1 MFPTLEN
8 VSVLFAWR
16 ARVMRSTLQH
26 HPRTRRLTMNTHIRL
41 PLAAIALAV
50 LAAGCNRNP
59 DNAVDTTTPATPAT
73 VTAPADTTMPAPTST
88 MASPSTTTMP
98 AGTTMP
104 DAAQSADNGFL
115 SDASRSNEEEIAVTA
130 LAMGEGGAN
139 VKPVA
144 TMLNKD
150 HTALRDKLNSAS
162 PSAPTAPMAT
172 APADLSALSGKDFDT
187 RVLSMLRDSHEKGI
201 AKYTEASQNM
211 ALSEGVRTLATQTLP
226 TLKNHLEQVKAAQ
239 AKE

>member
-1 MFPTLEN
+1 
-8 VSVLFAWR
+8 
-16 ARVMRSTLQH
+16 
-26 HPRTRRLTMNTHIRL
+26 MNTHVRL

-59 DNAVDTTTPATPAT
+59 DNNAVDTTSPATPAT
-73 VTAPADTTMPAPTST
+73 MTSPADTTMPAPAST
-88 MASPSTTTMP
+88 MASPSTGTMP

-104 DAAQSADNGFL
+104 EAAQSADNGFL
-115 SDASRSNEEEIAVTA
+115 SDASGSNEKEIAITA
-130 LAMGEGGAN
+130 LAMDKGGAN

-150 HTALRDKLNSAS
+150 HMALRDKLSAAS
-162 PSAPTAPMAT
+162 MSAPAAAPAT
-172 APADLSALSGKDFDT
+172 APDLAALTRKDVDAPVVAM
-187 RVLSMLRDSHEKGI
+187 RRDSHEKGI
-201 AKYTEASQNM
+201 AKYTEASQNT

-226 TLKNHLEQVKAAQ
+226 TLKKHLEAVKAAQ

>member
-1 MFPTLEN
+1 
-8 VSVLFAWR
+8 
-16 ARVMRSTLQH
+16 
-26 HPRTRRLTMNTHIRL
+26 MNTHIRL

-50 LAAGCNRNP
+50 LAAGCNRHP

-73 VTAPADTTMPAPTST
+73 VTSPADTTMPAPAST
-88 MASPSTTTMP
+88 MASPSTSTMP
-98 AGTTMP
+98 AGATMP

-115 SDASRSNEEEIAVTA
+115 SDASMSNENEIAITA
-130 LAMGEGGAN
+130 LAMDKGGAN

-150 HTALRDKLNSAS
+150 HMALRDKLNSAS
-162 PSAPTAPMAT
+162 PSAPAAAPAT
-172 APADLSALSGKDFDT
+172 APADLAALSGKDFDK

-201 AKYTEASQNM
+201 AKYTDASQNT
-211 ALSEGVRTLATQTLP
+211 ALSEDVRTLATQTLP
-226 TLKNHLEQVKAAQ
+226 TLKKHLEEVKAAQ